1 MRTRRLTLFLLLAIL
16 IPYNFQVYTC
26 WTSSFNNQN
35 SLSKQA
41 SEGKSIW
48 QERNCAS
55 CHQIYGLGG
64 YLGPDLTNVISKKGL
79 DYARTFIETGTQKM
93 PNLHLNKIEI
103 EALLAY
109 LSHIDSSGIYP
120 IKNFEP
126 NWDGTLT
133 HNEK

>member
-1 MRTRRLTLFLLLAIL
+1 MKTRRLTLFILLAIL
-16 IPYNFQVYTC
+16 LPYNFQVYTR

-35 SLSKQA
+35 SLSKHA
-41 SEGKSIW
+41 SEGKLLW
-48 QERNCAS
+48 QQKNCAS

-64 YLGPDLTNVISKKGL
+64 YLGPDLTNVISSKGM

-103 EALLAY
+103 DAVLAY
-109 LSHIDSSGIYP
+109 LSHIDSSGVYP
-120 IKNFEP
+120 AKNFEP

-133 HNEK
+133 HNE